1 MQFPLAIPPG
11 GKATRPVFLPAMSVS
26 QTYDIDFLPTD
37 EFIAPPIAR
46 VSVDI
51 QWPVDL
57 LTKDAFLDPTTWQ
70 ECYTPPPPWSAATRT
85 TALFVGIVI
94 TLAFAATLLVRRAG
108 VRFWSWAGVIAL
120 SIVAVLLWR
129 LIWGGSALRETPLP
143 SSSERTGLQI
153 QTRRT
158 GEYRFPDL
166 SPRYAPLYSHR
177 SEIEADS
184 LIVHPEQGSRLTLR
198 PDETRIFLEQREHE
212 TNK

>member
-1 MQFPLAIPPG
+1 MQFPLVIPPG
-11 GKATRPVFLPAMSVS
+11 GVANRPVFLPAMSVS

-37 EFIAPPIAR
+37 DFAAPSVAR
-46 VSVDI
+46 ASVDV

-57 LTKDAFLDPTTWQ
+57 LTKDAFLDPAAWQ

-94 TLAFAATLLVRRAG
+94 TLAFAAVLLVRRAG
-108 VRFWSWAGVIAL
+108 VRMGSWGGVIAL

-129 LIWGGSALRETPLP
+129 LVWGGSALRETPLP
-143 SSSERTGLQI
+143 GDSARTGVQI

-158 GEYRFPDL
+158 GEYRLPDL

-177 SEIEADS
+177 SEIDADS
-184 LIVHPEQGSRLTLR
+184 LIVHSEQGSRLTLR
-198 PDETRIFLEQREHE
+198 PDETRIFLKRRERE